1 MLHCSDDEFNVD
13 MATTN
18 SSYVLLSGAEK
29 DTLAENNKISEYVDE
44 YNAKA
49 IYITQIQHDGLK
61 NEPLFF
67 ANEIVKKFCRKNGYN
82 LIPLDEIALMT
93 EGDFYDPWHTTLVGT
108 KKITNY
114 LKPLIISEIKKM
126 FEEL

>member
-1 MLHCSDDEFNVD
+1 
-13 MATTN
+13 
-18 SSYVLLSGAEK
+18 
-29 DTLAENNKISEYVDE
+29 
-44 YNAKA
+44 
-49 IYITQIQHDGLK
+49 
-61 NEPLFF
+61 
-67 ANEIVKKFCRKNGYN
+67 
-82 LIPLDEIALMT
+82 MT